1 MLKSSIV
8 VFFLFLVVTTS
19 FSQELPKGY
28 INLFDGNTLSGWHIF
43 KKPGLIPAWDVQ
55 DGAIHLDPTKKEGRG
70 DLVTGFEFEDFD
82 LIFDWKIA
90 VKSSSGLLFMVQET
104 EKNRFSWHTGPE
116 FKIIDNENYPGT
128 LLPKQMSGSLNDL
141 IACPPT
147 FCKPVGEWNTTQIK
161 LKKHKLTI
169 FLNGKNVVN
178 IEVGSSDWNALVY
191 GSKYAAFDQFA
202 KSTSGRIALVDHGGE
217 VWFRNLFI
225 KSL

>member
-1 MLKSSIV
+1 MRKSTL
-8 VFFLFLVVTTS
+8 FLFSLFFVVKAS
-19 FSQELPKGY
+19 FTQELPKGY
-28 INLFDGNTLSGWHIF
+28 INLFDGNTLTGWHIF
-43 KKPGLIPAWDVQ
+43 KKTGIAPAWDVQ

-70 DLVTGFEFEDFD
+70 DLVTNFEFEDFD
-82 LIFDWKIA
+82 LTFDWKIA
-90 VKSSSGLLFMVQET
+90 TKSSSGLLFMVQET

-116 FKIIDNENYPGT
+116 FKIMDNENYNGT
-128 LLPKQMSGSLNDL
+128 IPPKQMSGSLNDL
-141 IACPPT
+141 VACPPN

-161 LKKHKLTI
+161 LKKRKLSI

-191 GSKYAAFDQFA
+191 GSKYATFDQFA
-202 KSTSGRIALVDHGGE
+202 KNTSGRIALVDHGGE

>member
-1 MLKSSIV
+1 MRTARILLCFI
-8 VFFLFLVVTTS
+8 FFFVTTS
-19 FSQELPKGY
+19 NAQELPKGF
-28 INLFDGNTLSGWHIF
+28 INLFDGNTLYGWHTF
-43 KKPGLIPAWDVQ
+43 KKPGIAPAWDVQ

-70 DLVTGFEFEDFD
+70 DLVTNFEFEDFD
-82 LIFDWKIA
+82 LSFDWKIA

-116 FKIIDNENYPGT
+116 FKIIDNENAVGSIP
-128 LLPKQMSGSLNDL
+128 PKQMAGSLNDL
-141 IACPPT
+141 VA
-147 FCKPVGEWNTTQIK
+147 CKPEYCKPAGEWNTTQIK
-161 LKKHKLTI
+161 LKKRKLTI

-191 GSKYAAFDQFA
+191 GSKYAAYDQFA
-202 KSTSGRIALVDHGGE
+202 KNTSGRIALVDHGGE